1 MSQHIL
7 KDRPWWKMATLQ
19 PGLWLWWMTS
29 AHKHQDH
36 ESCRNSEYPVTYHR
50 PAENANMSRAWMLT
64 EYVVTYWALTSN
76 LSTLCLR
83 TEVAAADMTERLQDS
98 ERTYSTPTRPKT
110 NTTVGSP
117 RTNQHTAADKTV
129 NWHAHRLT
137 WQPTEM
143 PANWQNNQTSMTVNR
158 HNSKPTQQ
166 QLTSGDP
173 NWWQSNTRWM
183 VAKRTDITANT
194 SGCWWGFDP
203 AWLCD
208 PDNIMVIYS
217 SSIACI
223 RLYRRWSCIVQH
235 ILSGNFTLHVR
246 GTRWHIIHTVSLH
259 ILQPSKKIKWNP
271 ANHSWLHVTNGTD
284 RQPVNRINYQAA
296 WVGLQTQVTDT
307 QQVSILHYSFTQI

>member
-29 AHKHQDH
+29 AYRHQDH
-36 ESCRNSEYPVTYHR
+36 ESSRNSEYPVTYHR

-64 EYVVTYWALTSN
+64 ENVVTYWALTSN

-83 TEVAAADMTERLQDS
+83 TEVAAADMTAICKTANGHTAHRHDLK
-98 ERTYSTPTRPKT
+98 STQQWAVLAPT
-110 NTTVGSP
+110 NTP
-117 RTNQHTAADKTV
+117 
-129 NWHAHRLT
+129 
-137 WQPTEM
+137 
-143 PANWQNNQTSMTVNR
+143 
-158 HNSKPTQQ
+158 
-166 QLTSGDP
+166 QLTRRWTDMPTDWPDSQPRCQLTDGTIRQAWQWTDTTASRRNN
-173 NWWQSNTRWM
+173 NWPVATRLDDNLTRWM

-194 SGCWWGFDP
+194 SGCRWGFDP
-203 AWLCD
+203 AWPCD
-208 PDNIMVIYS
+208 SDNIMVIYS

-259 ILQPSKKIKWNP
+259 ILQPTKKITWNP

-296 WVGLQTQVTDT
+296 WVGLHTQFTDT
-307 QQVSILHYSFTQI
+307 QQVSILHYFFSQI